1 MCVEPVARKARGHG
15 PPEGFVAERKDE
27 FLEARERLIAEIAA
41 EARETAAYIGKDAL
55 DARVIAAIRKV
66 PREEFVP
73 ESSRPLA
80 YLNRPLSIGHGQTI
94 SQPFIVAVMTD
105 LLALAPESR
114 VLEIGTGCGYQT
126 AILAELAAQVF
137 TVEVV
142 APLAE
147 AARERLLGLGY
158 TNLAFR
164 IGDGRAGWPEQA
176 PYDAIIVTAAAR
188 DRPDALIGQLA
199 NDGRMAAP
207 VGRSGLTQRLML
219 IERDGEGRIAESGR
233 LPVAFVPLVGGR

>member
-1 MCVEPVARKARGHG
+1 MPA
-15 PPEGFVAERKDE
+15 
-27 FLEARERLIAEIAA
+27 
-41 EARETAAYIGKDAL
+41 
-55 DARVIAAIRKV
+55 
-66 PREEFVP
+66 
-73 ESSRPLA
+73 SSRPLA

-126 AILAELAAQVF
+126 AVLAELAARVY
-137 TVEVV
+137 TVEMI

-147 AARERLLGLGY
+147 AARERLQRLGY
-158 TNLAFR
+158 KNVEFR
-164 IGDGRAGWPEQA
+164 TGDGREGWPENA

-188 DRPDALIGQLA
+188 DRPDALVGQLA
-199 NDGRMAAP
+199 SGGRMVAP

-219 IERDGEGRIAESGR
+219 IEKDAEGRIAESGR

>member
-1 MCVEPVARKARGHG
+1 M
-15 PPEGFVAERKDE
+15 AEREDE

-41 EARETAAYIGKDAL
+41 EARETAAYLGKDAL
-55 DARVIAAIRKV
+55 DARVIAALRKA

-73 ESSRPLA
+73 ESSRSLA

-94 SQPFIVAVMTD
+94 SQPFIVALMTD
-105 LLALAPESR
+105 LLALAPDSR

-147 AARERLLGLGY
+147 AARERLQRLGY
-158 TNLAFR
+158 TNVAFR
-164 IGDGRAGWPEQA
+164 TGDGWAGWPEHA

-188 DRPDALIGQLA
+188 DRPDALIAQLA
-199 NDGRMAAP
+199 PGGRMAVP

-219 IERDGEGRIAESGR
+219 IEKDGAGRVTESGR
-233 LPVAFVPLVGGR
+233 LPVAFVPLVGGG

>member
-1 MCVEPVARKARGHG
+1 MPVAYMCVGSAARKTRSRS
-15 PPEGFVAERKDE
+15 PPEGTVAEQRDE
-27 FLEARERLIAEIAA
+27 FREARERLIAEIAA
-41 EARETAAYIGKDAL
+41 EARETAAYVGKDAL
-55 DARVIAAIRKV
+55 DARAIAAIRKV

-73 ESSRPLA
+73 ASSRPLA

-126 AILAELAAQVF
+126 AVLAELAARVY
-137 TVEVV
+137 TVEMI

-147 AARERLLGLGY
+147 AARERLQRLGY
-158 TNLAFR
+158 TNVEFR
-164 IGDGRAGWPEQA
+164 TGDGREGWPENA

-188 DRPDALIGQLA
+188 DRPDAVRPRRA
-199 NDGRMAAP
+199 DDRTP
-207 VGRSGLTQRLML
+207 FR
-219 IERDGEGRIAESGR
+219 
-233 LPVAFVPLVGGR
+233 